1 LKILEEFRKIPISKF
16 LLNLLVQIS
25 KAFVNSKT
33 LFYSKRNFPCLSTQ
47 SAQLPAGPLDL
58 LAHPA
63 QPASFFLLL
72 HRSRARKPPSPA
84 GLTPPPW
91 SSLTTSVEWKKSP
104 CHPSFISP
112 LYGTPSR
119 LQSSGNRCLQSGSI
133 EAPSTSSIEGTRPS
147 LPRFRPTKGRPAPG
161 EDPDTSNSPSLS
173 PHCAHTIAFWAN
185 VLPPVHRLLIALQ
198 ALVLGKIESLW
209 CPPSFPHLAASRRGS
224 EPPQGL
230 ALVSSIAGHGGWST
244 MDHALHWSMT
254 FPIRK

>member
-16 LLNLLVQIS
+16 LLNLLVQIY

-33 LFYSKRNFPCLSTQ
+33 LFYSKRNFPCLSAQ
-47 SAQLPAGPLDL
+47 SAQLPAGPLGL

-63 QPASFFLLL
+63 QPASFFLFQ

-84 GLTPPPW
+84 GFTLPPW
-91 SSLTTSVEWKKSP
+91 PSLTTSAEGKKSP

-133 EAPSTSSIEGTRPS
+133 EAPSTSSIEGTRPP
-147 LPRFRPTKGRPAPG
+147 LPRFHPTKGRQAPG

-173 PHCAHTIAFWAN
+173 PHCAHTIALLGQCSATGA
-185 VLPPVHRLLIALQ
+185 PPPHRLASLGTRQNRIPVVSSFFSPPCGKPSWLGAAARLSSSELHSRPWW
-198 ALVLGKIESLW
+198 LVHHG
-209 CPPSFPHLAASRRGS
+209 PR
-224 EPPQGL
+224 L
-230 ALVSSIAGHGGWST
+230 ALVHDISY
-244 MDHALHWSMT
+244 
-254 FPIRK
+254 